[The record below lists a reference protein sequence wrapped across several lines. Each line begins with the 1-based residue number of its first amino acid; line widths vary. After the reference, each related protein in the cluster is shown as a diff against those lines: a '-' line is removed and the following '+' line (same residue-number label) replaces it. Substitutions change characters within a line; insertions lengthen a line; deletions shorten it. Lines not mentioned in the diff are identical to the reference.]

1 MTSTAAPIIKT
12 FLFVPGH
19 QPTRFD
25 KACASQADAII
36 IDLEDAVSPDD
47 KDSARQAIAAWLPGP
62 RPVMLRINPMDTPW
76 FDDDLALCKLP
87 GVSGVILPKAE
98 QAADLN
104 RIAATLGPDIPLF
117 PLVETA
123 IGLWNAHDI
132 AHANSVMRLMFGS
145 IDFQADLGI
154 DGEGDE
160 LLYFRSQLVLVSR
173 LAGLQAPVDGVTTA
187 LDDPDQLSAD
197 VSYAR
202 RLGFGGKLCIHPKQ
216 VDLVNQGFLPSEADV
231 AWAHRIVAAMQ
242 AANGAAVAVDG
253 KWWINLYCYG
263 QKPYLTALQRL
274 NRPVATG
281 DTTPCT
287 VY

>member
-1 MTSTAAPIIKT
+1 MTLAATPINKT

-25 KACASQADAII
+25 KACATQADAII

-47 KDSARQAIAAWLPGP
+47 KDSARQAIAAWLPGE
-62 RPVMLRINPMDTPW
+62 RPVMLRINAIDTPW
-76 FDDDLALCKLP
+76 FADDLTLCQSP
-87 GVSGVILPKAE
+87 GISGVILPKAE
-98 QAADLN
+98 LASDLD
-104 RIAATLGPDIPLF
+104 RIAATLGPDMPLF
-117 PLVETA
+117 PLIETA
-123 IGLWNAHDI
+123 KGMWNAHEL
-132 AHANSVMRLMFGS
+132 AHAKSVCRLMFGS
-145 IDFQADLGI
+145 IDFQFDLGI

-216 VDLVNQGFLPSEADV
+216 VDLVNRGFLPSDADV
-231 AWAHRIVAAMQ
+231 QWAHRIVLAMQ

-253 KWWINLYCYG
+253 KMVD
-263 QKPYLTALQRL
+263 KPVLLRAETIL
-274 NRPVATG
+274 NSAAAA
-281 DTTPCT
+281 
-287 VY
+287 

>member
-1 MTSTAAPIIKT
+1 MTLAATPIIKT

-25 KACASQADAII
+25 KACASKADAVI

-47 KDSARQAIAAWLPGP
+47 KDSARQAIAAWLPGE
-62 RPVMLRINPMDTPW
+62 RPVMLRINSVDTPW
-76 FDDDLALCKLP
+76 FADDLALCQLP
-87 GVSGVILPKAE
+87 GISGVVLPKAE
-98 QAADLN
+98 LASDLD
-104 RIAATLGPDIPLF
+104 RIAATLGPDVPLF
-117 PLVETA
+117 PLIETA
-123 IGLWNAHDI
+123 KGMWHAHEL
-132 AHANSVMRLMFGS
+132 AHAKSVCRLMFGS
-145 IDFQADLGI
+145 IDFQFDLGI

-187 LDDPDQLSAD
+187 LDDPEQLSAD

-216 VDLVNQGFLPSEADV
+216 IDLVNRGFLPSDADV
-231 AWAHRIVAAMQ
+231 QWAHRIVLAMQ

-253 KWWINLYCYG
+253 KMVD
-263 QKPYLTALQRL
+263 KPVLLRAETIL
-274 NRPVATG
+274 NSAAT
-281 DTTPCT
+281 
-287 VY
+287 V